1 MAGSGSGADSGA
13 RSDGESRR
21 AWRERTGA
29 RRRRVDPVWDFA
41 GWFALFPGMAMI
53 FAAVGGGRS
62 ARRWPMDADESW
74 AWVLVGASA
83 MFVLVAAMVIRRASG
98 VTPSRYP
105 GAMFIT
111 IVVVTVLTP
120 ASVWVRLGGVTT
132 GLTGWTAGVCVTI
145 VVLSTFMLVPPRASM
160 S

>member
-1 MAGSGSGADSGA
+1 
-13 RSDGESRR
+13 
-21 AWRERTGA
+21 
-29 RRRRVDPVWDFA
+29 
-41 GWFALFPGMAMI
+41 
-53 FAAVGGGRS
+53 
-62 ARRWPMDADESW
+62 MDADESW

-83 MFVLVAAMVIRRASG
+83 MFVLVAAMAIRRASG

-105 GAMFIT
+105 GAMFIA

-120 ASVWVRLGGVTT
+120 VSVWVRLGGVTT
-132 GLTGWTAGVCVTI
+132 GLTGWTAGVCGTI